1 MKFKIFLNYCI
12 NFVLRVFYF
21 FPKSKKIWIFGA
33 WNGNRYSDNSRY
45 FYEYLRERKYKKAK
59 LIWITKNKEL
69 LKRKDIGEIYYNNSL
84 KGIWY
89 RLRAGVVFYTN
100 GMQDFGELDFSNGS
114 YIVALW
120 HGMPL
125 KKIYFASNKFEN
137 TKNKLKKKLKIIKNK
152 LYFRCHRNL
161 SIATSIETKD
171 KLERCFSLCE
181 NNEFLISG
189 QPRNDILVKNK
200 LNYKIQDIII
210 GKYLPTHKKII
221 TYMPT
226 YRNIEKLK
234 KEQIYRIENLIKN
247 SRLKRI
253 LEENNSILIIKLHYL
268 MKVNLEESNERII
281 LLEDSQIE
289 CTQKLLKVTDILITD
304 YSSVFIDFVLQEEK
318 NTIFYGYDSKEY
330 LEEDETGLFYDYDK
344 LLKDYLVKEEK
355 ILLDKITEVFNNKS
369 GNNKELNRF
378 FNRETYQMSNFSKHI
393 LEKLEEKLKI

>member
-1 MKFKIFLNYCI
+1 MKYFYFFTNISLKI
-12 NFVLRVFYF
+12 FYF
-21 FPKSKKIWIFGA
+21 FPKNKNIWIFGA
-33 WNGNRYSDNSRY
+33 WHGDRYSDNSRY
-45 FYEYLRERKYKKAK
+45 FYEYLRERKYKKVK

-210 GKYLPTHKKII
+210 GKYLPTHKKTI

-378 FNRETYQMSNFSKHI
+378 FNRETCQMSNFSKHI

>member
-1 MKFKIFLNYCI
+1 MKYFYFFTNMSLKI
-12 NFVLRVFYF
+12 FYF
-21 FPKSKKIWIFGA
+21 FPKNKNIWIFGA
-33 WNGNRYSDNSRY
+33 WHGDRYSDNSRY
-45 FYEYLRERKYKKAK
+45 FYEYLRERKYKKVK

-210 GKYLPTHKKII
+210 GKYLLTHKKII

-393 LEKLEEKLKI
+393 LKKLKEKIKI

>member
-210 GKYLPTHKKII
+210 GKYLLTHKKII